1 MCQKFA
7 AIALVLVALAIA
19 PLTAQAEMG
28 PCTPDDRG
36 GLTCGNGEGAARVI
50 PKTRSPS
57 SRLALAWRLK
67 SSAPGYQLHEGN
79 PDLESL
85 IVRIEDGAILA
96 KSRGTYWDMGDRYA
110 KAQYLTTAWSPDS
123 RLLIRMAGKGDEPH
137 SAELF
142 AFAQDDGVTGSF
154 DLVKVLDPAAR
165 AEMKGVK
172 DVDGYTFRISH
183 MPSMTIDDQ
192 GLIHASVFMEA
203 RDSGNERIY
212 KLTAQVMRTATSFD
226 AKVLSISRYLG
237 PYISVT
243 VH

>member
-7 AIALVLVALAIA
+7 AIALVLAALAIA

-96 KSRGTYWDMGDRYA
+96 KSHGSYWDLGTKIA
-110 KAQYLTTAWSPDS
+110 KSYLITAWSPDS
-123 RLLIRMAGKGDEPH
+123 RLLVKVEQQAGFA

-142 AFAQDDGVTGSF
+142 SFSQDDSAIGPIE
-154 DLVKVLDPAAR
+154 LVKIIAPAVLAHMD
-165 AEMKGVK
+165 GVK
-172 DVDGYTFRISH
+172 GTGNYHLVFASH
-183 MPSMTIDDQ
+183 PVMTVDDQ
-192 GLIHASVFMEA
+192 GLLHANVSA
-203 RDSGNERIY
+203 RVRYSSGGPVY
-212 KLTAQVMRTATSFD
+212 DVTAQITRAADSLD
-226 AKVLSISRYLG
+226 AKVV
-237 PYISVT
+237 SVT
-243 VH
+243 PQTGASVSVIVH

>member
-1 MCQKFA
+1 MGGARVCHCGTQKFRAAHADQTKTTVKAAEVGAPGEKAGPGFRRCSIRAMLAAALRHTVKFPGNWAISMCQKFA
-7 AIALVLVALAIA
+7 AIALVLAALAIA

-96 KSRGTYWDMGDRYA
+96 KSRGTY
-110 KAQYLTTAWSPDS
+110 
-123 RLLIRMAGKGDEPH
+123 
-137 SAELF
+137 
-142 AFAQDDGVTGSF
+142 
-154 DLVKVLDPAAR
+154 
-165 AEMKGVK
+165 
-172 DVDGYTFRISH
+172 
-183 MPSMTIDDQ
+183 
-192 GLIHASVFMEA
+192 
-203 RDSGNERIY
+203 
-212 KLTAQVMRTATSFD
+212 
-226 AKVLSISRYLG
+226 
-237 PYISVT
+237 
-243 VH
+243 